1 MKTAV
6 RAKLEDMRAEYEE
19 KPYSELLKIEWHD
32 LPSVKVA
39 GSMYKPAVFTESYQG
54 NLLLVVQLQKTLF
67 LVWKQTDC
75 LGSVIA
81 ESGVLKQVNEEF
93 IWNEIGHP

>member
-1 MKTAV
+1 MRSAV
-6 RAKLEDMRAEYEE
+6 RTKLEDMRAEYDK
-19 KPYSELLKIEWHD
+19 KPYSELLKAEWCD
-32 LPSVKVA
+32 LPPIEVA
-39 GSMYKPAVFTESYQG
+39 GRMYEPAVFTESYQG
-54 NLLLVVQLQKTLF
+54 NLLLVVQLQRRIF
-67 LVWKQTDC
+67 LGWKQTDC